1 MATQV
6 EAARLL
12 TIRAA
17 RLKDAGERSDME
29 AGMAKLFA
37 SEAGRFCV
45 EESFRIH
52 GGYGYSKE
60 YEIERLYRDAP
71 LLLIGEGTSRDPAH
85 GHREEAPAATQG
97 LSRPPA
103 GPIATVPPVSG
114 LLSRIDWRPR
124 VLRTTGSV
132 TEGIYGLILAVS
144 VIAISREY
152 ESSNAGTVAV
162 TVLVTGVVFWLAH
175 VYARILSRSM
185 AGDRMLT
192 RAEARE
198 VLRHDWPLVEVTIP
212 LVLILLLGALDVV
225 GDETAILL
233 AVFAALLE
241 LGTSGAYAARTS
253 GAGIPMTILSAAVA
267 VGLGGAV
274 VLLKVLVH

>member
-1 MATQV
+1 V
-6 EAARLL
+6 VSGWL
-12 TIRAA
+12 
-17 RLKDAGERSDME
+17 
-29 AGMAKLFA
+29 
-37 SEAGRFCV
+37 
-45 EESFRIH
+45 
-52 GGYGYSKE
+52 
-60 YEIERLYRDAP
+60 
-71 LLLIGEGTSRDPAH
+71 
-85 GHREEAPAATQG
+85 
-97 LSRPPA
+97 
-103 GPIATVPPVSG
+103 ATVPPVSG

-144 VIAISREY
+144 VIAVSREY
-152 ESSNAGTVAV
+152 ESTNAGTIAV

-192 RAEARE
+192 RSEARE

-212 LVLILLLGALDVV
+212 LVLILSLGALDLIK
-225 GDETAILL
+225 DTTAILL

-241 LGTSGAYAARTS
+241 LGTSGAYAARSS
-253 GAGIPMTILSAAVA
+253 GAGIPMTVLSAAVA
-267 VGLGGAV
+267 VALGGAV